1 MKKLIVLLLSISAFV
16 FSANAQVKNINV
28 TAFEKGISE
37 LGDDI
42 ILLDVRSKK
51 EVKVGY
57 IKGMKNIDFYE
68 TDFETKI
75 DLLDKSKTYYVY
87 CAAGGRS
94 FKAAK
99 MLHKKGVKNVYNLN
113 GGITAW
119 RNENKAI
126 VTK

>member
-1 MKKLIVLLLSISAFV
+1 MKKIIVLLLSISAFV
-16 FSANAQVKNINV
+16 FTANAQVKNINV
-28 TAFEKGISE
+28 AEFEKGISE
-37 LGDDI
+37 LDDDV

-51 EVKVGY
+51 EVKAGY
-57 IKGMKNIDFYE
+57 INGMQNIDFYG
-68 TDFETKI
+68 TDFESKI

-99 MLHKKGVKNVYNLN
+99 MLHKKGAKNVYNLN

-119 RNENKAI
+119 NNEKKTI
-126 VTK
+126 TTK